1 MANFLTFLMF
11 AGKRK
16 EKFDDTGASFC
27 TKLVF
32 FVLFFSFTLT
42 TSLFL
47 MDYKKGQLEQ
57 MTSSLPPEVLQAA
70 EKVGKIGAEVLDKV
84 RAFNTQVLL
93 KVEELSRKVPIGDK
107 TLADYIFFRKMQ
119 QVSETFEA
127 YVVVDISFF
136 RIRKRLKNKQ
146 RKLPE
151 KLQLKRRLKLKL
163 KRKLN

>member
-1 MANFLTFLMF
+1 MGGKGKKEDSLGEADNGVSVS

-27 TKLVF
+27 TKLSF

-57 MTSSLPPEVLQAA
+57 MTSSLPPEVLQVA

-119 QVSETFEA
+119 QDKEKAQKQAEKAAREA
-127 YVVVDISFF
+127 AA
-136 RIRKRLKNKQ
+136 KKEAEAKA
-146 RKLPE
+146 KKE
-151 KLQLKRRLKLKL
+151 
-163 KRKLN
+163 